1 MNIQEEYISLENNC
15 LENFEEENR
24 NFLIGQNT
32 LSHIGQAM
40 PIFCV

>member
-1 MNIQEEYISLENNC
+1 MNIQEEYINLENNY
-15 LENFEEENR
+15 LQNFEEDYR

>member
-1 MNIQEEYISLENNC
+1 MNIQEEYKNLESNY

-32 LSHIGQAM
+32 VSHIGQAM